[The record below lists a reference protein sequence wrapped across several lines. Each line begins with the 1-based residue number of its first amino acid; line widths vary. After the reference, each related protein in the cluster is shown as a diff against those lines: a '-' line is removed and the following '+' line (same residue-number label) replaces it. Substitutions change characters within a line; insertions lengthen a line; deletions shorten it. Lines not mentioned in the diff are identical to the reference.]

1 MALPQSWVQYT
12 LFSNTLKPSILPWVR
27 EIIIFDLAIFVKA
40 KQIQWRFANKFSNVV
55 SWLGT
60 FHIARNF
67 LTIID
72 KKYLN
77 LGLED
82 LPIVSGMPQG
92 LHPYYNRGMQTHKL
106 CLEAF
111 FRLVGPEFVKWYTI
125 SSSCEQ
131 SRPISQEQLRA
142 IISSGVAEV
151 EKWENIPKVCIS
163 QTKRRSEGLALCIRC
178 I

>member
-1 MALPQSWVQYT
+1 MEICKQIFRCCELTGNVSYCTELLDNYRQKV
-12 LFSNTLKPSILPWVR
+12 LKLGTWRSANSVRVVRDAAGTTSILM
-27 EIIIFDLAIFVKA
+27 KG
-40 KQIQWRFANKFSNVV
+40 KS
-55 SWLGT
+55 
-60 FHIARNF
+60 
-67 LTIID
+67 
-72 KKYLN
+72 
-77 LGLED
+77 
-82 LPIVSGMPQG
+82 
-92 LHPYYNRGMQTHKL
+92 YNRGMQTHKL

-111 FRLVGPEFVKWYTI
+111 FWLVWPEFVKWYTI

-131 SRPISQEQLRA
+131 SRPISQEQLQA